1 MPELP
6 IDIADLIGE
15 VAKRHGIAL
24 GKDDPA
30 FAIVTLNRLVLQSFL
45 DEVVHRIGIAVADF
59 EEAATRV
66 QTAAGRKIGTDVR
79 DAAAAVREEFQKDMC
94 DAGFQARELVASVDA
109 AHSRPT
115 MLRYVAMGLGSG
127 VILFSVGVLVGRY
140 LVPQ

>member
-6 IDIADLIGE
+6 IDVTDLIGE

-45 DEVVHRIGIAVADF
+45 DEVVHRVGIAVADF

-66 QTAAGRKIGTDVR
+66 QTAAGRKIGADVR
-79 DAAAAVREEFQKDMC
+79 DAAAAVREEFQKDMR

-109 AHSRPT
+109 AHSRPA

-127 VILFSVGVLVGRY
+127 VILFAVGVLVGRY
-140 LVPQ
+140 LVPH